1 MNHFLIKYRF
11 ATGSPDE
18 WHAEIRR
25 FIAALENDPTLSGR
39 ISYRALKAKAGSDYY
54 HLAAA
59 VDDAT
64 AKALGERD
72 FFSHYTE
79 QSDIVSGGTVE
90 VVPLEMIAETTY
102 RA

>member
-18 WHAEIRR
+18 WHAEIGR
-25 FIAALENDPTLSGR
+25 FIAALENDPALAGK
-39 ISYRALKAKAGSDYY
+39 ISYRSLKAKAGSDYY

-79 QSDIVSGGTVE
+79 QSDRVSGGTVE